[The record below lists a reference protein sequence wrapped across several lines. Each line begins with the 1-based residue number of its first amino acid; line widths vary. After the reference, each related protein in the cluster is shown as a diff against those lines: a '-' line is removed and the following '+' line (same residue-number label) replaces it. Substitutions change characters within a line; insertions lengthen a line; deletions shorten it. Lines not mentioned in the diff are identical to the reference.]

1 MNPDPELDLKL
12 DPDPESAI
20 KIYPDHQSAMKMNL
34 DSDSATVFLKY
45 SLNLTFFIFSPFLCY
60 FTANYQIIMR
70 KRFHDQMKG
79 E

>member
-1 MNPDPELDLKL
+1 MDPDPELDLKL
-12 DPDPESAI
+12 DPDPESAM
-20 KIYPDHQSAMKMNL
+20 KINPDRQSAMKMNL
-34 DSDSATVFLKY
+34 DSDSATEFLKY
-45 SLNLTFFIFSPFLCY
+45 SLNLTFFIFFFFCY

>member
-1 MNPDPELDLKL
+1 MDLILNQPYKMDPNPELDLKL

-45 SLNLTFFIFSPFLCY
+45 QSWELQN
-60 FTANYQIIMR
+60 
-70 KRFHDQMKG
+70 G
-79 E
+79 